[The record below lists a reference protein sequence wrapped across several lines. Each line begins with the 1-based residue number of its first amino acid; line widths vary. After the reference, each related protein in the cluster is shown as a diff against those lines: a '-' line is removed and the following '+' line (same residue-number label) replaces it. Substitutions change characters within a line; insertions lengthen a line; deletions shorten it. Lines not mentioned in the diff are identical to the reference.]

1 MVVSGW
7 VRQAF
12 EEMFGERTEEIIRLT
27 KVMVRELGGLE
38 KASSYLALQILLIED
53 MRRNQDED

>member
-12 EEMFGERTEEIIRLT
+12 EKMFGERTEEIIRLT

>member
-7 VRQAF
+7 VRQVF
-12 EEMFGERTEEIIRLT
+12 EEMFGDRADEIIRLT
-27 KVMVRELGGLE
+27 MVMVRELGGLE

>member
-1 MVVSGW
+1 MVSGW
-7 VRQAF
+7 VRQTF
-12 EEMFGERTEEIIRLT
+12 EEMFGERAEEIIRLT

-53 MRRNQDED
+53 MRRNQEED

>member
-1 MVVSGW
+1 MVSDW

-12 EEMFGERTEEIIRLT
+12 EKMFGDRADEIIRLT
-27 KVMVRELGGLE
+27 MVMVRELGGLE

-53 MRRNQDED
+53 MRRNQDKD